1 MAVFK
6 IPKAK
11 QMVEKGLIVAL
22 DDVRDPGNL
31 GTIIRLCDW
40 FGIETLFCS
49 EESVDIYNPKVVQ
62 ATMGSISRVN
72 VVYGSLEAFL
82 TKTKLPVFGTF
93 MDGKNIYQE
102 KLPSE
107 GIIIMGNE
115 ANGISSSVE
124 KLVSERIAIP
134 RFGNLQVTESL
145 NVATATAIIL
155 SEFKRS

>member
-1 MAVFK
+1 
-6 IPKAK
+6 
-11 QMVEKGLIVAL
+11 
-22 DDVRDPGNL
+22 
-31 GTIIRLCDW
+31 
-40 FGIETLFCS
+40 
-49 EESVDIYNPKVVQ
+49 
-62 ATMGSISRVN
+62 
-72 VVYGSLEAFL
+72 
-82 TKTKLPVFGTF
+82 

-102 KLPSE
+102 KLPKE

-145 NVATATAIIL
+145 NVANATAIIL